1 MSVRRG
7 WCPTAWRP
15 MAAGDGLLLRVRPS
29 MGRITAEQARLIAR
43 VAARHGNG
51 AIDLTNRAALQLRGL
66 DEAGWRAALDTLV
79 AAELVDA
86 DPARETL
93 PLLVAPDWRDGD
105 DTHRIATALSARLA
119 ELPPLPAKFGIA
131 LDAGAGCVLGNASA
145 DLRVERA
152 DTGALMLRADGR
164 PTGVAISA
172 GEEVD
177 LIRALAD
184 WFVASGGTAAG
195 RMARH
200 DAALPAWATGGLRP
214 RRSTGAL
221 VDDPRSYPLPF
232 GRIDAEA
239 LAALT
244 DRDGL
249 TALRLTPWRALL
261 LEGVRA
267 PKSDVGDLRH
277 VDACVGAPACP
288 QASVATRPLA
298 TELAPLIAGTLHVSG
313 CDKGCARRTQSD
325 VVLTGRDGRFDLAL
339 DARADTM
346 PALRGL
352 TYEQV
357 LAHFKGLPRAA

>member
-29 MGRITAEQARLIAR
+29 MGRITAEQARLIADI
-43 VAARHGNG
+43 AALHGNG

-66 DEAGWRAALDTLV
+66 DEAGWRAAIDRLV
-79 AAELVDA
+79 AAGLVDA

-93 PLLVAPDWRDGD
+93 PLLVAPDWREGD
-105 DTHRIATALSARLA
+105 DTHRIATALSARWA
-119 ELPPLPAKFGIA
+119 ELPPLPDKFGIA
-131 LDAGAGCVLGNASA
+131 IDAGQVCVLGDASA

-164 PTGVAISA
+164 ATGIAVPV

-177 LIRALAD
+177 AILALAD

-200 DAALPAWATGGLRP
+200 NAALPDWATGGLCP
-214 RRSTGAL
+214 RRSTGAPA
-221 VDDPRSYPLPF
+221 DDPPSYPLPF
-232 GRIDAEA
+232 GRIDAD
-239 LAALT
+239 ALT
-244 DRDGL
+244 ALTQRVGL
-249 TALRLTPWRALL
+249 AALRLTPWRTLL
-261 LEGVRA
+261 LEGAPA
-267 PKSDVGDLRH
+267 PKSDLGYLRGI
-277 VDACVGAPACP
+277 DACVGAPACP
-288 QASVATRPLA
+288 QGSVATRPLA

-313 CDKGCARRTQSD
+313 CDKGCARRTRAD

-339 DARADTM
+339 NARADA
-346 PALRGL
+346 PPVVCGL

-357 LAHFKGLPRAA
+357 LAHFKGFPRAA